1 MNFLSEQYL
10 QIGKKY
16 TAIEGSEENS
26 SRDLVVRTCNVH
38 LVVMYKHRCNG
49 RECFRPLIQ
58 TDPLVSPP
66 GERKRERVRERER
79 EKERE
84 RVREGERDD
93 VGEREIQRERERHRE
108 SER

>member
-10 QIGKKY
+10 QVGKKY
-16 TAIEGSEENS
+16 TAIEGREENS

-66 GERKRERVRERER
+66 GERKRERVRER
-79 EKERE
+79 
-84 RVREGERDD
+84 DT
-93 VGEREIQRERERHRE
+93 EREIETERERERERE
-108 SER
+108 